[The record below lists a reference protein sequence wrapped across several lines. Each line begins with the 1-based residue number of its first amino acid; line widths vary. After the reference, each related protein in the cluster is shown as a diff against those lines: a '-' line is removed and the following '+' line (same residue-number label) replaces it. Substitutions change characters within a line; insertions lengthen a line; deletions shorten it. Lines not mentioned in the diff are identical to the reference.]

1 MAALNPEVGKKR
13 ISVDFSNETYE
24 VLKEL
29 AKGGSIADAL
39 RDAIALTKWFKDT
52 QNEGKT
58 ILVEDRNGKLR
69 EVIKI

>member
-1 MAALNPEVGKKR
+1 MIDSNPAGEGRRV
-13 ISVDFSNETYE
+13 SVHFSDQTYK

-29 AKGGSIADAL
+29 ANGGSIADAI